1 MGLHT
6 RQGEREGED
15 NTETR
20 RRIFKRTVGQQQPQV
35 LPDCGVEGP
44 VAGGPGF
51 APLIIGGQTAEEG
64 QFPWAAALFIDSAWF
79 CTATLIS
86 PSHLLTAAHCV
97 DGAAYF
103 DITLGTVDIRNPS
116 DHRSE

>member
-1 MGLHT
+1 M
-6 RQGEREGED
+6 
-15 NTETR
+15 
-20 RRIFKRTVGQQQPQV
+20 
-35 LPDCGVEGP
+35 
-44 VAGGPGF
+44 AGGPDF

-86 PSHLLTAAHCV
+86 ASHLLTAAHCV

-116 DHRSE
+116 DHRAEGRTLIGPDTTYSATVVELDIDCCHNIAPQSK